1 MHTTIPSSE
10 PTLADLISVMIRMQ
24 IEALETLQRCMQD
37 PESTGDEKKDRAEA
51 LKLNRKRMAATQ
63 TLLHCRTMFRE
74 IREAEA
80 QTHRIAEEMKQS
92 ERKAI
97 YDLASRRRLHKTYPG
112 EYDDPD
118 APCGMAMQSMAMQGA
133 ESPESAEG
141 IAKLRVAMPHT
152 PSPPTDNQS
161 GEGGIQPQVGCRMRG
176 RPESSDDQSASTLGA
191 TAQAEGAGHADHAT
205 ADTPSRAIPP
215 AQPTR
220 PTEQPKGLAR
230 FEQLKRQRDEMLARR
245 RAEALAAEQN
255 TP

>member
-10 PTLADLISVMIRMQ
+10 PTLADLTSVMIRVQ
-24 IEALETLQRCMQD
+24 IAALETLQLCMQD

-51 LKLNRKRMAATQ
+51 TKLNRKRMAATQ

-74 IREAEA
+74 LREAEA
-80 QTHRIAEEMKQS
+80 QTHRIAEEKKQS

-118 APCGMAMQSMAMQGA
+118 APTPVPA
-133 ESPESAEG
+133 
-141 IAKLRVAMPHT
+141 
-152 PSPPTDNQS
+152 PSPLE
-161 GEGGIQPQVGCRMRG
+161 GEGGRASDRMRG

-191 TAQAEGAGHADHAT
+191 TAQAEGAVHANTAT
-205 ADTPSRAIPP
+205 PDTPSRPIPP
-215 AQPTR
+215 AQSTP

-255 TP
+255 AP